1 MHGYSEAK
9 FQNNIAK
16 WIFKEDEL
24 KGFIQSYLE
33 TNFFEYCHDKK
44 TKFMIDGKEFH
55 LDSTHHLNIPEGTIC
70 TPTRVKIIK

>member
-33 TNFFEYCHDKK
+33 TNF
-44 TKFMIDGKEFH
+44 
-55 LDSTHHLNIPEGTIC
+55 LNI
-70 TPTRVKIIK
+70 VMIKKLSS